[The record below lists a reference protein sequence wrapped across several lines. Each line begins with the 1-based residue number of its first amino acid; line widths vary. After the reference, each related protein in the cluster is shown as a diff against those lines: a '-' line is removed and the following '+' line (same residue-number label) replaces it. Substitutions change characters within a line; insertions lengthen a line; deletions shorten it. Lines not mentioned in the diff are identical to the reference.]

1 MLLRRGDTA
10 KTRHADTATRRRGDA
25 WRILTGAIIACAFGQ
40 VSDYQQGVALIEKG
54 QFSAAVPLLTRATQ
68 ARPRDA
74 QAWKALGVA
83 YAAQQLY
90 SDAEPVFRRACEL
103 DARLADA
110 CYYHGRALYALD
122 RYEAS
127 LRALELAQRAD
138 ANSWK
143 VHLGVAQAL
152 EALGRAAEAEKK
164 FRQALSLCRNTDSQ
178 PGIAYAHFLLR
189 QGRVTEAT
197 APLEE
202 VLKRFPT
209 SAEANTHLGRAL
221 LEQGNVTGA
230 IQHLERAVAADPSSA
245 QAHLLLAK
253 GYVRAGRTAEAQP
266 HFDAAARYEAA
277 AQGAR

>member
-1 MLLRRGDTA
+1 LRRGDTA
-10 KTRHADTATRRRGDA
+10 KARHGDTATRRRGDA
-25 WRILTGAIIACAFGQ
+25 RGVLFCAALAIAFGQ
-40 VSDYQQGVALIEKG
+40 ISDYQQGVSLIDKG
-54 QFSAAVPLLTRATQ
+54 QFADAVPLLTRATQ
-68 ARPRDA
+68 SRPRDA

-103 DARLADA
+103 NPQLSDA

-138 ANSWK
+138 ATSWK

-152 EALGRAAEAEKK
+152 EALGRPDEAEKK
-164 FRQALSLCRNTDSQ
+164 FRQALSLCRNSDPQ

-189 QGRVTEAT
+189 QGRVTDAIV
-197 APLEE
+197 ALEE
-202 VLKRFPT
+202 ILKRFPT
-209 SAEANTHLGRAL
+209 SAEANTHFGRAL
-221 LEQGNVTGA
+221 LEQGNVAGA
-230 IQHLERAVAADPSSA
+230 IQRLERAVAADPASA

-253 GYVRAGRTAEAQP
+253 AYVRVGRTAEAQP
-266 HFDAAARYEAA
+266 HFDAAASYEAA